1 MIQLHRGLIAGLFL
15 LPLAVGVRA
24 DENEVRAL
32 VKAYAD
38 AFNDKQFEAA
48 AAMWAEDASYTDRLT
63 NEQTMGRDAIAEDLK
78 AAFEERPDERLQG
91 RIDSVRMITADVA
104 QVQGE
109 TTLSSPGMEP
119 VVFEFSGVAVK
130 REGKW
135 LIHSIEEMPE
145 LAPPTPYDALKEL
158 EWMVGEW
165 RDTGSGTDVQ
175 INVRWSPN
183 QVFLIRSFSAEV
195 DGELVQQGNQI
206 IGWDPRALQIRSWT
220 FNSDGSFGDA
230 VWSQNGADWL
240 VKSSQTL
247 ENGQAA
253 SGTFVLT
260 PVDENTVRLQLVGHE
275 IEGEPQPASEAIEVQ
290 RVPATEEGEPSATSS
305 QGAAQ

>member
-1 MIQLHRGLIAGLFL
+1 MIQLPRGLVAGLFL
-15 LPLAVGVRA
+15 LPLALSVRA

-38 AFNDKQFEAA
+38 AFNSKQLEAA
-48 AAMWAEDASYTDRLT
+48 TAMWAEDATYTDRLT
-63 NEQTMGRDAIAEDLK
+63 NEQTVGRAAIASDLK
-78 AAFEERPDERLQG
+78 VAFEERPEERLQG
-91 RIDSVRMITADVA
+91 RIDSVRMVTADVA

-109 TTLSSPGMEP
+109 TTLSSPEMEP
-119 VVFEFSGVAVK
+119 IVFEFSGVAV
-130 REGKW
+130 RRDGKW
-135 LIHSIEEMPE
+135 QIYSIEEVPE

-165 RDTGSGTDVQ
+165 QDSGSGTDVMMS
-175 INVRWSPN
+175 VRWSPN

-230 VWSQNGADWL
+230 VWSQNGEDWMA
-240 VKSSQTL
+240 KSSQTL
-247 ENGQAA
+247 GSGQAA

-260 PVDENTVRLQLVGHE
+260 PVDENTVRMQLVGHE
-275 IEGEPQPASEAIEVQ
+275 IEGEPQPASDAIEIRRLTDAEVE
-290 RVPATEEGEPSATSS
+290 PAAASL